1 MFINKVPGE
10 QTNLVIEG
18 ANVEV
23 VVLEDDDHPLAFVL
37 PPTEDL
43 LEVATL
49 GPKNFSLKEYSSFH
63 IERNAEAFED
73 DFRNLKSKAAQFHD
87 SAIYFNRLASLA
99 GIRKDFELESTYLDE
114 ASRLSNENFF
124 AHRRGENLICRGK
137 LDEAKRLFSDLH
149 SAGDSYSSLRL
160 ASFEVSNNNLAKAI
174 ELVDQA
180 VAIDPADYNGRLFQG
195 ALRIISGQTQKAVVS
210 FKIALEDRPTSSV
223 AYSNLAV
230 AYALLSQEDKAISSL
245 KRAVALN
252 PLNSNALTMFADL
265 TFKHNLNSDAIPS
278 LRYFVE
284 FEQKSPAVWSRLARA
299 LLEVEA
305 FDESLSALKR
315 QASLGESSEAW
326 NNMGV
331 AYFRKRDN
339 AKAISSFAHAMT
351 LKAKDRDRDFFLAAR
366 NAAIILSKEKKAAD
380 VVNFVESVLVLDE
393 NSIVPTDSLL
403 SDLIST
409 YLHALTRANQVDQAI
424 KIAERLVDNAKI
436 SQPLKIFA
444 ATGLLSLY
452 AFRDE
457 TRGQAVDLANKAE
470 NWVDQIDE
478 KFKPLKERL
487 INNISFVFA
496 DNDMLNKAEYYLS
509 KISYLIHSEPYPT
522 SVLGLI
528 HFRKGNFERGARLYE
543 DSIHL
548 ATDRIDKSRIRQKLY
563 IEMANVLNE
572 TEPGRAMR
580 YLNKAIE
587 IKDGDNE
594 LIHYVKRL
602 VSKEAQRRLTAK

>member
-1 MFINKVPGE
+1 
-10 QTNLVIEG
+10 L
-18 ANVEV
+18 
-23 VVLEDDDHPLAFVL
+23 
-37 PPTEDL
+37 
-43 LEVATL
+43 
-49 GPKNFSLKEYSSFH
+49 
-63 IERNAEAFED
+63 
-73 DFRNLKSKAAQFHD
+73 
-87 SAIYFNRLASLA
+87 
-99 GIRKDFELESTYLDE
+99 
-114 ASRLSNENFF
+114 
-124 AHRRGENLICRGK
+124 
-137 LDEAKRLFSDLH
+137 
-149 SAGDSYSSLRL
+149 
-160 ASFEVSNNNLAKAI
+160 
-174 ELVDQA
+174 
-180 VAIDPADYNGRLFQG
+180 
-195 ALRIISGQTQKAVVS
+195 
-210 FKIALEDRPTSSV
+210 DRPASSV

-252 PLNSNALTMFADL
+252 PLNANALTMFADL

-284 FEQKSPAVWSRLARA
+284 FEQKTSAIWSRLARA
-299 LLEVEA
+299 LLEVGA

-315 QASLGESSEAW
+315 QASLSESSEAW

-339 AKAISSFAHAMT
+339 AKSISAFAHAMT
-351 LKAKDRDRDFFLAAR
+351 LEAKNKDRDFFLAAR

-380 VVNFVESVLVLDE
+380 VVNFIESVLVLDE
-393 NSIVPTDSLL
+393 KFIVPTDSLL

-409 YLHALTRANQVDQAI
+409 YLHALTTANQIDRAI
-424 KIAERLVDNAKI
+424 NLAERLVNNDQV
-436 SQPLKIFA
+436 SEPLKIFA

-452 AFRDE
+452 AFREE
-457 TRGQAVDLANKAE
+457 TKGLAVDLANKAAT
-470 NWVDQIDE
+470 WVDQIDD

-496 DNDMLNKAEYYLS
+496 DNGMLNKAEYYLS
-509 KISYLIHSEPYPT
+509 KISYLIHREPYPT

-528 HFRKGNFERGARLYE
+528 HFRKGHSERGARLYE

-563 IEMANVLNE
+563 IEMANVFRE
-572 TEPGRAMR
+572 TEPARAIR
-580 YLNKAIE
+580 YLNKAVE

-602 VSKEAQRRLTAK
+602 VSKETQRRLIAK